1 MAVGIFATLKVQPE
15 KAEEFETNFKK
26 LMAIVAEQEPGNVF
40 YALNRSREEPGS
52 YVVMEQYVDQAAL
65 DLHGKS
71 DDFKAQS
78 AKLGEFLAGAP
89 TITLYDA
96 V

>member
-15 KAEEFETNFKK
+15 KAEEFEKNFKQ
-26 LMAIVAEQEPGNVF
+26 LMAIVAEKEPGNVF
-40 YALNRSREEPGS
+40 YALNRSRDEKGA

-71 DDFKAQS
+71 DEFKAVS
-78 AKLGEFLAGAP
+78 AKLGAFLAGAP